1 MPRAKKGA
9 FVFAESAIRWRLWES
24 SVLRTAADAPYR
36 TEPATECEREE
47 SLRMDRKNVNI
58 LVVDDDPRICTYV
71 AKFLSGQGWAADTAC
86 DGASALE
93 LVQRKTY
100 DAVVLDYRMPGMDGA
115 ELCRRVREIQP
126 EVRIIFVTGFPTIDT
141 VFPAVDAGAQ
151 RVLAKPVDPDALIR
165 VLEQQLS
172 EAAGPR
178 VSGNA

>member
-1 MPRAKKGA
+1 
-9 FVFAESAIRWRLWES
+9 
-24 SVLRTAADAPYR
+24 
-36 TEPATECEREE
+36 
-47 SLRMDRKNVNI
+47 MDPKNVNI
-58 LVVDDDPRICTYV
+58 LVVDDDPRSCTYV
-71 AKFLSGQGWAADTAC
+71 AKFLSGRGWVADTAY

-115 ELCRRVREIQP
+115 ELCRRIRAIQP
-126 EVRIIFVTGFPTIDT
+126 EIRSVFVTGFPTIDT

-172 EAAGPR
+172 EAAGPQLT
-178 VSGNA
+178 SNA